1 MRVNNELVPRIKCSA
16 KGPVLETPSL
26 GGEEGVE
33 ESSVARRKEIQ
44 IWGGKRL
51 VFVPSLEPISRK
63 PIDFIFNSFPGYSR
77 FDSSGER
84 YRLKKKKKLIVIN
97 VRLGITEGIYHG
109 SGFLIWWKIR
119 F

>member
-63 PIDFIFNSFPGYSR
+63 PIDFIFNSFLGYSR
-77 FDSSGER
+77 FDSSGKR
-84 YRLKKKKKLIVIN
+84 YRLKKKKN
-97 VRLGITEGIYHG
+97 
-109 SGFLIWWKIR
+109 
-119 F
+119 